1 MKRVPTILRLAL
13 VAAAASSVPA
23 CTFAPYLREHDPA
36 RLAAAPCFAG
46 DVCPVSFDGFEWM
59 FDTIPGAKH

>member
-23 CTFAPYLREHDPA
+23 CTFAAYLREHDHP
-36 RLAAAPCFAG
+36 LTAG
-46 DVCPVSFDGFEWM
+46 RSPRSTTATLIGSSPTWAEDQLV
-59 FDTIPGAKH
+59 T